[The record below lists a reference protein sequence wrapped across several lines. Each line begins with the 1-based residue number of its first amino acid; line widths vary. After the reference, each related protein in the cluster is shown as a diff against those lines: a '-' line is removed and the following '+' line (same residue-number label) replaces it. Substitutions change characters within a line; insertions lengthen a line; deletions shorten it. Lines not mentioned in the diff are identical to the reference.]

1 MCEFQRNCTSVFTIN
16 LYLLSRQS
24 DVKFVQSIV
33 EIVIPYFVL
42 NILT

>member
-1 MCEFQRNCTSVFTIN
+1 MNLTEIVHVFTIK

-24 DVKFVQSIV
+24 DVKFVQSMA